1 MLGAW
6 PMAGG
11 GIAWSG
17 GWAALWRTPLWRAY
31 GVGHYGKS
39 LVWYSSELLF
49 AYFLTEACGLPPRAM
64 GVVLALSLV
73 INGATDMVMGHLLR
87 RLAGT
92 ISAAARLHFAGSIL
106 AGAALLLFLATGL
119 VPEAWRL
126 VYALVTGLVF
136 RLAYALYDV
145 PQNAVLGMIASD
157 RLRTNVSALRF
168 VGAGL
173 ATLSIAVTAP
183 LLLAGSATDKAR
195 AFTVFALV
203 LWSLGM
209 VSAGWFWRAARGGT
223 AGAET
228 PRSPEGTM
236 RRPSLPVR
244 LPMGLISV
252 LAAECGLAACAS
264 VFTRLEP
271 YFAATV
277 LTSSLARGT
286 VMACVA
292 LGGLAGQPLWTTVV
306 ERTTPS
312 SAFRASGA
320 MAITGALTF
329 LLFGAHSLVLT
340 AAAALLLGAGLGG
353 LSMLLWA
360 AAGACAASP
369 ALSGRHL
376 APTQVFGLLTLCIK
390 VGCAIAI
397 LVVSEILVWRA
408 GDRQAVVSALALIV
422 PMAVMPSLGAL
433 LCLMLTPRLRLS

>member
-1 MLGAW
+1 
-6 PMAGG
+6 MAGG
-11 GIAWSG
+11 ATAWNG

-31 GVGHYGKS
+31 GAGHFGKS
-39 LVWYSSELLF
+39 LIWYSSELLF

-92 ISAAARLHFAGSIL
+92 ISAAARLHFTGSIL

-119 VPEAWRL
+119 VPEIWRL
-126 VYALVTGLVF
+126 GYALVTGLVF

-145 PQNAVLGMIASD
+145 PQNAVLGMIASE
-157 RLRTNVSALRF
+157 RTRTNVSALRF

-173 ATLSIAVTAP
+173 ATLSIAVIAP
-183 LLLAGSATDKAR
+183 VLLAGSAMDKAR

-209 VSAGWFWRAARGGT
+209 VSAGWFWRASRDGAAGDGMPPSPARATRAPFLSG
-223 AGAET
+223 
-228 PRSPEGTM
+228 RF
-236 RRPSLPVR
+236 
-244 LPMGLISV
+244 PMGLTSI

-292 LGGLAGQPLWTTVV
+292 LGGLAGQPLWTRVA
-306 ERTTPS
+306 ERATPA

-360 AAGACAASP
+360 AAGACAVSP
-369 ALSGRHL
+369 ALSGPPL

-390 VGCAIAI
+390 VGCAMAI
-397 LVVSEILVWRA
+397 LVVSEILAWRA
-408 GDRQAVVSALALIV
+408 GDRQAIVSALGLIV
-422 PMAVMPSLGAL
+422 PMAVMPSLGAV
-433 LCLMLTPRLRLS
+433 LCLLLTPRLRLS